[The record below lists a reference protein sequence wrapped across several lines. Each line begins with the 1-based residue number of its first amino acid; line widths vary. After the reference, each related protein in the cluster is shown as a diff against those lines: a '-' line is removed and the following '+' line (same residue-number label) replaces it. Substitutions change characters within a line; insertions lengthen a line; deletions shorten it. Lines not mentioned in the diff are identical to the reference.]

1 MHPSES
7 STPVDGAQF
16 VSPALI
22 QLKFAILESQGS
34 LLAPQ
39 AEFTSVEIECYKFFF
54 FFPLIW
60 LWTKKYKLVL
70 I

>member
-1 MHPSES
+1 MNRYNFAANKMHPSGS

-16 VSPALI
+16 VSPTLI

-39 AEFTSVEIECYKFFF
+39 AAFTSVEIECYRFFF
-54 FFPLIW
+54 SFD
-60 LWTKKYKLVL
+60 LVMN
-70 I
+70 

>member
-1 MHPSES
+1 MHPSGS

-16 VSPALI
+16 VSPTLI

-39 AEFTSVEIECYKFFF
+39 AEFTSVEIECYKFLFF
-54 FFPLIW
+54 FAL
-60 LWTKKYKLVL
+60 
-70 I
+70 